1 MRKQWLRAG
10 ALAVCLAFS
19 VPAAAYAQEL
29 SLIHIFSGPPGQ
41 MSAGDPGFGQDPA
54 QDLL

>member
-19 VPAAAYAQEL
+19 VPAAAYAREEGQA
-29 SLIHIFSGPPGQ
+29 SG
-41 MSAGDPGFGQDPA
+41 
-54 QDLL
+54 